1 MKALCDTDSANCPA
15 DDVTCLADGAVF
27 STDMDVTG
35 LNGNSRVLSYEQHSV
50 YGIDIPYTEILL
62 MTKKNLRSAFR
73 KRKKKRM
80 AKGEKNEKTS
90 SMFIFGVVYDTWRMR

>member
-35 LNGNSRVLSYEQHSV
+35 LNGNSRVLSYE
-50 YGIDIPYTEILL
+50 
-62 MTKKNLRSAFR
+62 
-73 KRKKKRM
+73 
-80 AKGEKNEKTS
+80 
-90 SMFIFGVVYDTWRMR
+90 